1 MPVKP
6 LSQVPTER
14 YSYADYLTWSDEER
28 WELIDG
34 IPYDMSPAPGVV
46 HQRLSGE
53 LFRQLANF
61 LKGKPCQV
69 FSAPFDV
76 RLSDKTQ
83 TSDNYIDTVVQPD
96 LLVVCDKTKLDGKGC
111 NGAPDLIIE
120 ILSPSTAAKDFKL
133 KFELYER
140 YGVKEYWMVHPA
152 EQTLLVY
159 KQDDKGKYGVEDRYA
174 GDDKV
179 PVPMLGEL
187 IIDLGEVFAE

>member
-1 MPVKP
+1 MKP

-34 IPYDMSPAPGVV
+34 TAYDMSPAPGVE
-46 HQRLSGE
+46 HQRISMELS
-53 LFRQLANF
+53 RQISLY

-76 RLSDKTQ
+76 KFSESSNA
-83 TSDNYIDTVVQPD
+83 SDNYCDTVVQPD
-96 LLVVCDKTKLDGKGC
+96 LLVVCDKTKLDARGC

-120 ILSPSTAAKDFKL
+120 ILSPSTAVKDL
-133 KFELYER
+133 KIKFSLYER

-152 EQTLLVY
+152 EQTLLIY
-159 KQDDKGKYGVEDRYA
+159 KRDDSGKYGAAERYA
-174 GDDKV
+174 GDDMV
-179 PVPMLGEL
+179 SVPMLGEL